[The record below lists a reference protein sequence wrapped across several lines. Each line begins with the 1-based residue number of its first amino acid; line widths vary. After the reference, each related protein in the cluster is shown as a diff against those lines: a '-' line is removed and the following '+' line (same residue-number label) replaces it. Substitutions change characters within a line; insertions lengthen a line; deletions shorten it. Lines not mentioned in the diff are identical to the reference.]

1 MSIVTAIITT
11 HKRNPEI
18 VERALKSVIAQTYH
32 VEDVIIVDDSPSD
45 FEHRM
50 DVKKMVKGYADRNVK
65 YIEHTQCQGACAAR
79 NTGIAASRGE
89 FVAFLDDDDEWK
101 PEKIEKQLEKFKD
114 DKIALVYCGAEVFND
129 ADGSV
134 NYDKTDYL
142 RGKVYENLI
151 LNNFIGSTSYPLI
164 RKKALIDVG
173 GFDVLMQSAQDYEL
187 WLRISQKYE
196 VDYVPEAL
204 ALYHVHP
211 GVRISTNPAKRIN
224 GLERLNSKNIDFIK
238 NNRITRYYRY
248 IKITPFYSANKQMA
262 KALRVWL
269 YCVCLRPLN
278 IRENIRYFKSIISQ

>member
-11 HKRNPEI
+11 HKRNHEI

-45 FEHRM
+45 FEQRTA
-50 DVKKMVKGYADRNVK
+50 VKSMAEKYKNVR
-65 YIEHTQCQGACAAR
+65 YIAHDKCQGACAAR
-79 NTGIAASRGE
+79 NTGISASRGE

-129 ADGSV
+129 ADGSI
-134 NYDKTDYL
+134 NYDRTDYL
-142 RGKVYENLI
+142 RGMVYEKLI

-173 GFDVLMQSAQDYEL
+173 GFDVLMQSAQDYDL
-187 WLRISQKYE
+187 WLRIGQKYE

-211 GVRISTNPAKRIN
+211 GVRISTNPVKRIN
-224 GLERLNSKNIDFIK
+224 GLERLNTKNIDFIK
-238 NNRITRYYRY
+238 KKNLGYM
-248 IKITPFYSANKQMA
+248 KFM
-262 KALRVWL
+262 
-269 YCVCLRPLN
+269 PLSW
-278 IRENIRYFKSIISQ
+278 FFQ

>member
-11 HKRNPEI
+11 HKRNHEI

-45 FEHRM
+45 FEQRTA
-50 DVKKMVKGYADRNVK
+50 VKSMAEKYKNVR
-65 YIEHTQCQGACAAR
+65 YIAHDKCQGACAAR
-79 NTGIAASRGE
+79 NTGISASRGE

-129 ADGSV
+129 ADGSI
-134 NYDKTDYL
+134 NYDKTDYF
-142 RGKVYENLI
+142 RGMVYEKLI

-173 GFDVLMQSAQDYEL
+173 GFDVLMQSAQDYDL
-187 WLRISQKYE
+187 WLRIGQKYE

-224 GLERLNSKNIDFIK
+224 GLERLNTKNIDFIK
-238 NNRITRYYRY
+238 KNRIARYYRY

-278 IRENIRYFKSIISQ
+278 NKENLRYFKSIISR